1 MKCKNIAKKAANL
14 YQDIM
19 HTHIYQYFYLITS
32 LCLSLSSQKSL
43 HPKHRYCDLGID
55 CVSTQPRVFLPR
67 CFKKKDDTLDSAK
80 SLGKESGGGQGKL
93 RAKRGCVH
101 DACVCALLYMNLC
114 ARCWGRGMCGGET
127 LSLWYAHVLL
137 AIMMGSLFAFRAL
150 INLGPTEMEFKG
162 GWITESWFLHG
173 KNFLR
178 KHALRKAIGASR
190 ANCVISYE
198 RLDRRQINIEVASR
212 LFPNEL
218 SLSLVYFTI
227 FHLSNFQPLKFKL
240 RRLCNKKSNRQ

>member
-1 MKCKNIAKKAANL
+1 MN
-14 YQDIM
+14 
-19 HTHIYQYFYLITS
+19 THIYQYFYLITS

-162 GWITESWFLHG
+162 ASLNPDFFTG
-173 KNFLR
+173 

-227 FHLSNFQPLKFKL
+227 FSPLQFSPFEIQVEKAV
-240 RRLCNKKSNRQ
+240 

>member
-1 MKCKNIAKKAANL
+1 
-14 YQDIM
+14 M

-114 ARCWGRGMCGGET
+114 ARCWGRGMCGGGRLFLYDMRMFYW
-127 LSLWYAHVLL
+127 LSWWAVY
-137 AIMMGSLFAFRAL
+137 
-150 INLGPTEMEFKG
+150 
-162 GWITESWFLHG
+162 LHSAPW
-173 KNFLR
+173 LT
-178 KHALRKAIGASR
+178 
-190 ANCVISYE
+190 
-198 RLDRRQINIEVASR
+198 LDRRRWNSKADHWIRISSR
-212 LFPNEL
+212 ENMRSE
-218 SLSLVYFTI
+218 
-227 FHLSNFQPLKFKL
+227 K
-240 RRLCNKKSNRQ
+240 R